1 MKRACKYFTLKE
13 MTNSEQHV
21 SPIKIKFRYMK
32 TVFTL
37 MLIIVSITI
46 STAQE
51 KNIETQSVSIENLIG
66 FIVEQYKLNVEEASE
81 AKNITFLIQAS
92 ENNSIEDAVILKQ
105 AFKLLSKRLTEDDV
119 ISIVTYSGINGVA
132 LSQCP
137 SKDIKKMLYVINN
150 LKESIKEFHEDGIE
164 LAYAHAKKN
173 FIESAVN
180 SVVMIRNPNASKGL
194 AANANSNK
202 TKNTKKKSNA
212 VMLTAIALLPELIAV
227 IKD

>member
-1 MKRACKYFTLKE
+1 
-13 MTNSEQHV
+13 
-21 SPIKIKFRYMK
+21 MK

-37 MLIIVSITI
+37 MLIIVSVTI

-66 FIVEQYKLNVEEASE
+66 FIVEQYNLNVDEASE

-105 AFKLLSKRLTEDDV
+105 AFKLLSKRLTENDV

-132 LSQCP
+132 LNQCP
-137 SKDIKKMLYVINN
+137 SKDIKKILYVINN

-164 LAYAHAKKN
+164 LAYNHTKEN
-173 FIESAVN
+173 FIEDSVN
-180 SVVMIRNPNASKGL
+180 SVVMIRNPNAGKGL
-194 AANANSNK
+194 SLNANSKATK
-202 TKNTKKKSNA
+202 TTKKKSNA

>member
-1 MKRACKYFTLKE
+1 MKRACKYFTPKE

-21 SPIKIKFRYMK
+21 SPIKIKFRHMK
-32 TVFTL
+32 TIFTL
-37 MLIIVSITI
+37 MLIIVSVTI

-105 AFKLLSKRLTEDDV
+105 SFKLLSKRLSENDV
-119 ISIVTYSGINGVA
+119 ISIVTYSGINGIA
-132 LSQCP
+132 LNQCP
-137 SKDIKKMLYVINN
+137 SKDIKKILYVINN
-150 LKESIKEFHEDGIE
+150 LKESTKEFHEDGIE
-164 LAYAHAKKN
+164 LAYAHAKEN
-173 FIESAVN
+173 FIEDAVN
-180 SVVMIRNPNASKGL
+180 SVVMIRNPNASK
-194 AANANSNK
+194 
-202 TKNTKKKSNA
+202 TIVSNA
-212 VMLTAIALLPELIAV
+212 VETKTSKKKRNAIMLTAIALLPELIAV

>member
-1 MKRACKYFTLKE
+1 
-13 MTNSEQHV
+13 
-21 SPIKIKFRYMK
+21 MK
-32 TVFTL
+32 TIFTL
-37 MLIIVSITI
+37 MLIIVSVTI

-66 FIVEQYKLNVEEASE
+66 FIVEHYKLNVEDASE

-105 AFKLLSKRLTEDDV
+105 SFKLLSKRLTEDDV

-137 SKDIKKMLYVINN
+137 SKDIKKILYVINN
-150 LKESIKEFHEDGIE
+150 LKESIKELHEDGIE
-164 LAYAHAKKN
+164 LAYAHAKEN
-173 FIESAVN
+173 FIEDAVN
-180 SVVMIRNPNASKGL
+180 SVVMIRNPNA
-194 AANANSNK
+194 AK
-202 TKNTKKKSNA
+202 TIVSNA
-212 VMLTAIALLPELIAV
+212 VDTKTSKKKRNAIMLTAIALLPELIAV

>member
-1 MKRACKYFTLKE
+1 
-13 MTNSEQHV
+13 
-21 SPIKIKFRYMK
+21 MK

-37 MLIIVSITI
+37 MLIIVSVTI

-105 AFKLLSKRLTEDDV
+105 SFKLLSKRLTEDDV

-137 SKDIKKMLYVINN
+137 SKDIKKILYVINN
-150 LKESIKEFHEDGIE
+150 LKESIKELHEDGIE
-164 LAYAHAKKN
+164 LAYAHAKEN
-173 FIESAVN
+173 FIEDAVN
-180 SVVMIRNPNASKGL
+180 SVVMIRNPNA
-194 AANANSNK
+194 AK
-202 TKNTKKKSNA
+202 TIVSNA
-212 VMLTAIALLPELIAV
+212 VETKTSKKKNNAIMLTAIALLPELIAV